1 MKKLMFTLILFV
13 GFTTIGF
20 AQEANEIGITEGKE
34 KLALSKE
41 SGAYSFT
48 LSGKTAD
55 EIEASSTYY
64 LNYFTVEFVESTQLV
79 KIEMK
84 ENDARSRSV
93 ITRFLIAS
101 GVRHMNIEGKVISV
115 NDFMMNYLQ

>member
-1 MKKLMFTLILFV
+1 MKKLMLTLILFV

-34 KLALSKE
+34 KLTLSKE

-55 EIEASSTYY
+55 EIEANSQYY
-64 LNYFTVEFVESTQLV
+64 LNYFSVEFVESTQLV

-101 GVRHMNIEGKVISV
+101 GVRHMNIEGKIIPV